1 MARRRRLW
9 PRVERAILG
18 AGMGVAAFLIERRLR
33 KVLDEMRSG
42 GDGPAATLGPADGS
56 RR

>member
-1 MARRRRLW
+1 
-9 PRVERAILG
+9 
-18 AGMGVAAFLIERRLR
+18 MGVAAFLIERRLR